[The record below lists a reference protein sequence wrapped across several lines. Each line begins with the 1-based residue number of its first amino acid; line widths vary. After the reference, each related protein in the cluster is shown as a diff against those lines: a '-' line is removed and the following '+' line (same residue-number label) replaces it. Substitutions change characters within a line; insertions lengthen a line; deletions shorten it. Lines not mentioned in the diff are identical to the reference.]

1 MGQTREFIEKIFASD
16 PKYNDI
22 DRQIRFLEIE
32 ERQKYNY
39 YCDGCSWG
47 FMNGWSPEEQK
58 AFNDSWDEIIMMIDE
73 RKKLKNEQEKEVHN

>member
-1 MGQTREFIEKIFASD
+1 MGKTREFIEKIFASD

-22 DRQIRFLEIE
+22 NRQIRFLEIE

-47 FMNGWSPEEQK
+47 FMNKWTPEQQK
-58 AFNDSWDEIIMMIDE
+58 EFNDSWNEIIQMIDE
-73 RKKLKNEQEKEVHN
+73 RKAKLKEAQL